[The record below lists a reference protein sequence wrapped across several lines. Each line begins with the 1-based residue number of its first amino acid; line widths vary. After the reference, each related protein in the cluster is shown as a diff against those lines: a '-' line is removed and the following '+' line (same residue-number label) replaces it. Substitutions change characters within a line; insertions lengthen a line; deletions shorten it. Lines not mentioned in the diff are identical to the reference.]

1 MLWEEGISG
10 MTNNMY
16 STGEYIRKNPT
27 LDAEDTTWK
36 ITKII
41 PLVDEFTN
49 QFSEAKVKILDVGG
63 GAGLFLKGIS
73 DYLSS
78 KNIRVEQYALDLS
91 MEMLRIQKENN
102 PDIKTFFEG
111 SIEKTSFDGKEIDL
125 VLMIDVIEHVPDAV
139 QALKELS
146 RISKYAIFKV
156 PLENNLYYNFLNLIK
171 TGGLRRYIT
180 EKVGHI
186 NFYNFKELKK
196 QIATHTGEIIRYYFT
211 NVFEYYLSKEYHKR
225 IVAKEKIL
233 YTLGKLAFTI
243 SPGLCSHLF
252 NDFVVCLVKCK

>member
-1 MLWEEGISG
+1 MGTEAK
-10 MTNNMY
+10 NNIY
-16 STGEYIRKNPT
+16 ASGEYICNNPT
-27 LDAEDTTWK
+27 LDVEDTPWK
-36 ITKII
+36 LSKII
-41 PLVDEFTN
+41 PLADEFVT
-49 QFSEAKVKILDVGG
+49 QFSSTKVKILDVGG

-73 DYLSS
+73 DYLRT
-78 KNIRVEQYALDLS
+78 KNIKVEQYALDLS
-91 MEMLRIQKENN
+91 REMLEIQKRNN
-102 PDIKTFFEG
+102 PDIKEIFKG
-111 SIEKTSFDGKEIDL
+111 SIEKTSFEDKEIDL

-139 QALKELS
+139 AALKELR

-171 TGGLRRYIT
+171 TGGLRRDIT

-196 QIATHTGEIIRYYFT
+196 QIAAHTGEILRYYFT
-211 NVFEYYLSKEYHKR
+211 NVFEYYLSKDYYKR

-233 YTLGKLAFTI
+233 YTLGKLAFAI
-243 SPGLCSHLF
+243 SPDLCSHLF